1 MPQRNA
7 RCLLASSTVV
17 KNANI
22 IQILLSV
29 PGKFA
34 LNRSTDIIVIKRSKL
49 AAVTPLGYGKGQVLY
64 ATIKNIS
71 ERRRDAKKIK

>member
-1 MPQRNA
+1 MSQRNA
-7 RCLLASSTVV
+7 RCSLASSTVE

-49 AAVTPLGYGKGQVLY
+49 ATVSPLGYGKGQVLY
-64 ATIKNIS
+64 ATIKDEPS
-71 ERRRDAKKIK
+71 MRR